1 MHNLN
6 LTLQSEIAS
15 TIASGTKQ
23 YIEAIEMTT
32 VCPVL
37 LVKSRIAELE
47 AEEADLGLTTSPADY
62 ADPTATR
69 LRDKQAALHASIRLL
84 EPGSSDGAA
93 LAMKALAEFISESPE
108 ARCYGLPDGTGASLV
123 RYAAD
128 LHGGRPGAALGAL
141 RALGNLPMELQPKGL
156 TRWLRLAALAT
167 PAK

>member
-93 LAMKALAEFISESPE
+93 LAMKAL
-108 ARCYGLPDGTGASLV
+108 
-123 RYAAD
+123 
-128 LHGGRPGAALGAL
+128 GAL
-141 RALGNLPMELQPKGL
+141 RAVGNLPVELQPKGL
-156 TRWLRLAALAT
+156 TRWLRLAALAS
-167 PAK
+167 PVRP